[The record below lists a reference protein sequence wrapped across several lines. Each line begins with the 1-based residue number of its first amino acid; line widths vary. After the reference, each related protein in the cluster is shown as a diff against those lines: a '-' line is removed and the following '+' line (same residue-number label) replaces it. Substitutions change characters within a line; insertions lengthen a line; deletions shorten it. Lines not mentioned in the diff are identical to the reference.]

1 MLSRIT
7 HPFIS
12 VASLFLAAMMLAT
25 PLLADDATTS
35 QDEQTIIYPLGQA
48 YEAKEVIDALE
59 NALVSQGLL
68 SRGVMHLEYM
78 LHRTG
83 EDLGNES
90 LYKMAES
97 IEFCSAKQTYLMA
110 KADRRNLTF
119 CPFTILAYVSK
130 DEPDKTYLMYQLP
143 TLWGESEALEEANR
157 EIQEM
162 YHDITQEALF
172 FLQ

>member
-1 MLSRIT
+1 MLSQIT
-7 HPFIS
+7 HPFIT
-12 VASLFLAAMMLAT
+12 VASLSLAAMILAT
-25 PLLADDATTS
+25 PLLADDSTIT
-35 QDEQTIIYPLGQA
+35 QDQQTIIYPLDQA
-48 YEAKEVIDALE
+48 YEADEVIDALE

-83 EDLGNES
+83 EDMGHES

-110 KADRRNLTF
+110 KADRRNLTV
-119 CPFTILAYVSK
+119 CPFTILAYVSE

-143 TLWGESEALEEANR
+143 QLWGEGEALEEANR
-157 EIQEM
+157 EIKEM
-162 YHDITQEALF
+162 YNEIAQEALF

>member
-1 MLSRIT
+1 MPNQST
-7 HPFIS
+7 HPFIAIILLLS
-12 VASLFLAAMMLAT
+12 TAVFLTT
-25 PLLADDATTS
+25 PLLADDAMTPY
-35 QDEQTIIYPLGQA
+35 DEQTIIYPLDQA
-48 YEAKEVIDALE
+48 YEADEIIDALE

-83 EDLGNES
+83 EDMGYES

-110 KADRRNLTF
+110 KADRRNLAF

-143 TLWGESEALEEANR
+143 TLWGEGEALEEANR
-157 EIQEM
+157 EIKEM